1 MENYSRAKKLI
12 EESQNIYIFPS
23 QDFRADSFP
32 ASVALFYALKKLNKR
47 VNLILTEI
55 PKEFHFLA
63 ENLQINPLPQD
74 FVISIK
80 EKEAKVSQVF
90 YEKMENELKI
100 YLRTK
105 RGTLNEKNVYFEN
118 QNLNPV
124 RDFENKIKAQL
135 VGNISNGVNQNG
147 LFPQSDLLIT
157 LGIENLQK
165 LGNNFQENLP
175 LILNI
180 DNQIENENFGKIILK
195 ENPSVSLSD
204 IILKLLR
211 TIGEEVPEKDNHLS
225 SPESLLFERI
235 LKKIKFKGERNIA
248 CALLEKE
255 DFKETNSQASDLSFS
270 LRKLKSEFSPLRDF
284 LLLWQN
290 YNSPLVVKGVFYS
303 SNPEEP
309 GQKILEHFEGK
320 QKGKG
325 ILFFLPEEKLVIA
338 RDKILKIVE

>member
-1 MENYSRAKKLI
+1 
-12 EESQNIYIFPS
+12 
-23 QDFRADSFP
+23 
-32 ASVALFYALKKLNKR
+32 
-47 VNLILTEI
+47 
-55 PKEFHFLA
+55 
-63 ENLQINPLPQD
+63 
-74 FVISIK
+74 
-80 EKEAKVSQVF
+80 
-90 YEKMENELKI
+90 
-100 YLRTK
+100 
-105 RGTLNEKNVYFEN
+105 
-118 QNLNPV
+118 
-124 RDFENKIKAQL
+124 
-135 VGNISNGVNQNG
+135 
-147 LFPQSDLLIT
+147 
-157 LGIENLQK
+157 
-165 LGNNFQENLP
+165 
-175 LILNI
+175 
-180 DNQIENENFGKIILK
+180 
-195 ENPSVSLSD
+195 VSLSD

-211 TIGEEVPEKDNHLS
+211 TIGEEVPEEDNHLS

>member
-1 MENYSRAKKLI
+1 MENYNRAKKLI

-100 YLRTK
+100 YLRTSK
-105 RGTLNEKNVYFEN
+105 GILNKENIYLKN
-118 QNLNPV
+118 QNL
-124 RDFENKIKAQL
+124 
-135 VGNISNGVNQNG
+135 NQNG
-147 LFPQSDLLIT
+147 LFPRSDLLIT
-157 LGIENLQK
+157 LGIKNLQK

-211 TIGEEVPEKDNHLS
+211 TMGEEVPEEDNHLS

-255 DFKETNSQASDLSFS
+255 DFKETNSHASDLSFS

-303 SNPEEP
+303 SNPSEEP

-338 RDKILKIVE
+338 RDKILKIIEE